1 MLAGHRKKNLN
12 AQTNKEK
19 NRKQN
24 IEEDIHMCNK
34 YAEKKI
40 LASLVIREMH
50 SKARRYCFSLITLA
64 RIFFFFLRL
73 LPSGTTKDFGNG
85 HS

>member
-34 YAEKKI
+34 YAEKK
-40 LASLVIREMH
+40 
-50 SKARRYCFSLITLA
+50 F
-64 RIFFFFLRL
+64 
-73 LPSGTTKDFGNG
+73 
-85 HS
+85 